1 MSSADSVSLE
11 EFPHFKTEW
20 ETSGNHFKHLYS
32 SDLCELKLL
41 QRVPVKEL
49 DLFSSREA
57 YSFPFC
63 PRIYK
68 YNIQRNKLIDNQIA
82 FDIKLLLEYVPNRL
96 SD

>member
-1 MSSADSVSLE
+1 MSSADSASLE

-20 ETSGNHFKHLYS
+20 KKVENHFKHLYS
-32 SDLCELKLL
+32 SDLSELRLL
-41 QRVPVKEL
+41 KRVPVKEL
-49 DLFSSREA
+49 DLYSSREA

-68 YNIQRNKLIDNQIA
+68 YNIQRNELIDSQIA

-96 SD
+96 S